1 MDDIT
6 IDFRRFENC
15 IWCVLITMTTV
26 GYGDYY
32 PRTFFGRIMTIMV
45 AIWGSFMLSILVLVL
60 TSSIECKNVT
70 IINYISKYS

>member
-1 MDDIT
+1 
-6 IDFRRFENC
+6 
-15 IWCVLITMTTV
+15 MTTV

-60 TSSIECKNVT
+60 TSSIECKYFSN
-70 IINYISKYS
+70 I